1 MPAQYVNVTQ
11 SEMEE
16 HLLPQGFKLV
26 TVPGTVELVY
36 GKRVDRDDLMLTL
49 RVYTGIVPSGNSRG
63 VGEDA
68 MRVTIFQRTSEGTVK
83 MAGGS
88 KRVHR
93 VKGWRKNLQNRIDAW
108 EDLLGP
114 QCPACGNLMV
124 ERDGRNGKFY
134 GCSNYPDCKKT
145 LPLSGESRPHPG
157 QAGYVPSREEIQ
169 AEMEIRAIEGGQ
181 M

>member
-16 HLLPQGFKLV
+16 HLLPQGFKRV
-26 TVPGTVELVY
+26 TIPGTTELVY
-36 GKRVDRDDLMLTL
+36 GKRVDRENLMLTL

-68 MRVTIFQRTSEGTVK
+68 MRVTIFQRTDEGAVK
-83 MAGGS
+83 MVGGS

-93 VKGWRKNLQNRIDAW
+93 VKGWRKNLQNRIDGW

-114 QCPACGNLMV
+114 QCTECGKLMV

-134 GCSNYPDCKKT
+134 GCTGYPDCRKT
-145 LPLSGESRPHPG
+145 LPLNGVRKEDK
-157 QAGYVPSREEIQ
+157 
-169 AEMEIRAIEGGQ
+169 AEAEVRAIEGSQ
-181 M
+181 S